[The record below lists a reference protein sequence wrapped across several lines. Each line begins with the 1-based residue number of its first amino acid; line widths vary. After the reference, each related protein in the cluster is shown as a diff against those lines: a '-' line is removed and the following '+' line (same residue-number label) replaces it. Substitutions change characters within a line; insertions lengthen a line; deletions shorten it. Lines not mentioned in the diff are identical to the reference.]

1 MKKVIYR
8 NSLGQEVVFD
18 NKFLFCE
25 SIDMTGNSGIHT
37 TETLAFADGQVTT
50 AHQLGAKTVPC
61 SFALKD
67 VNNDFWLRN
76 RLSAVFNPL
85 VSGVLTVYDRENKYE
100 IDVYPQNV
108 PVFTKDKK
116 VAFVWRWNV
125 DFVADYPYWRV
136 GVKQTV
142 PLTHNST
149 KVIYNP
155 CSTELP
161 VEVTFKG
168 RSTFA
173 VTSKD
178 TASFSIERFGTADE
192 PKEVTVHTRTYSV
205 TDEDGKN
212 VNYLI
217 SATAEL
223 DKVTLLPGTN
233 EVLLLSDYDG
243 TMSYYHLSTGVF

>member
-1 MKKVIYR
+1 MNVKKVIYR

-18 NKFLFCE
+18 NKILFCE

-50 AHQLGAKTVPC
+50 AHQLGAKTIPC

-108 PVFTKDKK
+108 SVFTKDKK

-136 GVKQTV
+136 GVRHTI

-161 VEVTFKG
+161 LEVNLKG
-168 RSTFA
+168 RCTFV
-173 VTSKD
+173 VTGKEK
-178 TASFSIERFGTADE
+178 ASFTIEPHSDE
-192 PKEVTVHTRTYSV
+192 KFVTVNTRTYKV
-205 TDEDGKN
+205 TDESGND
-212 VNYLI
+212 VNQLI

-233 EVLLLSDYDG
+233 KVLLLSDYDG

>member
-1 MKKVIYR
+1 MNVKKVIYR

-50 AHQLGAKTVPC
+50 AHQLGAKTIPC

-67 VNNDFWLRN
+67 ADRDIWLRD
-76 RLSAVFNPL
+76 RLAAVFNPL

-116 VAFVWRWNV
+116 VDFVYRWNV

-136 GVKQTV
+136 GGIHTQ
-142 PLTHNST
+142 PLMHNREQS
-149 KVIYNP
+149 IYNP
-155 CSTELP
+155 CFMELP
-161 VEVTFKG
+161 LEITLVG
-168 RSTFA
+168 RSTL
-173 VTSKD
+173 VVIGKD
-178 TASFSIERFGTADE
+178 QASFSIEPHPDN
-192 PKEVTVHTRTYSV
+192 KSVMINTRNYKVIDS
-205 TDEDGKN
+205 DGNN
-212 VNYLI
+212 VNHLI
-217 SATAEL
+217 SADKEL
-223 DKVTLLPGTN
+223 DKVTLIPGEN
-233 EVLLLSDYDG
+233 KILFLSDNDG

>member
-1 MKKVIYR
+1 MNVKKVIYR

-18 NKFLFCE
+18 NKILFCE

-50 AHQLGAKTVPC
+50 AHQLGAKTIPC

-67 VNNDFWLRN
+67 ADRDIWLRD
-76 RLSAVFNPL
+76 RLAAVFNPL

-136 GVKQTV
+136 GVRHTI

-155 CSTELP
+155 CSVELP
-161 VEVTFKG
+161 LEIDLKG
-168 RSTFA
+168 RCTVA
-173 VTSKD
+173 VSGGTERY
-178 TASFSIERFGTADE
+178 FYIEPHPDG
-192 PKEVTVHTRTYSV
+192 KSVTVNTKTYKI
-205 TDEDGKN
+205 TDESGNN

-217 SATAEL
+217 DANREI
-223 DKVTLLPGTN
+223 DKITLLPGENT
-233 EVLLLSDYDG
+233 VTFLSDNDG